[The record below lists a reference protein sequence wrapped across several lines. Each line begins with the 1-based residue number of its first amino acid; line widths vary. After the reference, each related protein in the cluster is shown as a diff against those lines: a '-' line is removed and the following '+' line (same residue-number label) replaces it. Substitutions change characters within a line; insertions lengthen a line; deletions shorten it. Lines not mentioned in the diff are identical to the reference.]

1 MKKIVFFVTHKTLS
15 EDHAQMTFLS
25 MSNQIVSDDKK
36 FDCLYIY
43 NTHQDELP
51 NSFLINLFNEY
62 NLARFF
68 NELKIFDYD
77 PNTNKSLGVDVH
89 TITNYFRSFYAPY
102 DRVLLLKS
110 DCVLSK
116 NYFEDILNIEENKE
130 IYFVAPFICAKERID
145 NKEIINYSK
154 REKYTPSDDITF
166 FVEDQTNSSNND
178 FKNRPNIKITDE
190 VIKFTSCYVI
200 TDYSCHY
207 ITNSLTDKIL
217 LHDQSWGGAKFY
229 GLVPYFTGTNNS
241 FVIHKF
247 HDIISENR
255 STDREGPVK
264 EWLSS

>member
-43 NTHQDELP
+43 KTHQDELP

-77 PNTNKSLGVDVH
+77 PNTNKSLGADVR
-89 TITNYFRSFYAPY
+89 TITNYFREFYEPN
-102 DRVLLLKS
+102 DRILILKS
-110 DCVLSK
+110 DCILSK
-116 NYFEDILNIEENKE
+116 TYFDDILNLDEQNP
-130 IYFVAPFICAKERID
+130 IYFVSPFIAAKSSID
-145 NKEIINYSK
+145 NKELIEYSL
-154 REKYTPSDDITF
+154 RDRYVLSDEITF
-166 FVEDQTNSSNND
+166 FVEDQTNSQNND
-178 FKNRPNIKITDE
+178 LNNRQNIRVNDSS
-190 VIKFTSCYVI
+190 IKFVSCFVI
-200 TDYSCHY
+200 TDFTCHY
-207 ITNSLTDKIL
+207 ITNSLTNLITINY
-217 LHDQSWGGAKFY
+217 QSWGGAKFY
-229 GLVPYFTGTNNS
+229 SLVPHFVTTERS

-247 HDIISENR
+247 HSIISENR

-264 EWLSS
+264 DWLDG

>member
-1 MKKIVFFVTHKTLS
+1 
-15 EDHAQMTFLS
+15 
-25 MSNQIVSDDKK
+25 
-36 FDCLYIY
+36 
-43 NTHQDELP
+43 LP

-77 PNTNKSLGVDVH
+77 PNTNKSLGADVH
-89 TITNYFRSFYAPY
+89 TITNYFREFYEPN

-145 NKEIINYSK
+145 NKEIIEYSL
-154 REKYTPSDDITF
+154 RDRYVLSDEITF
-166 FVEDQTNSSNND
+166 VVEDQTNSQNSD
-178 FKNRPNIKITDE
+178 FKNRQDIKVTDE
-190 VIKFTSCYVI
+190 AIKFTSCYVI

-207 ITNSLTDKIL
+207 ITNSLTNLITINY
-217 LHDQSWGGAKFY
+217 QSWGGAKFY
-229 GLVPYFTGTNNS
+229 SLVPHFVATKRS

-247 HDIISENR
+247 HSIISENR
-255 STDREGPVK
+255 SSDREGPVK
-264 EWLSS
+264 DWLDS